1 LATRLFS
8 RLRFASPRVNVE
20 ERADGAMLLSSPD
33 PLGPYARSVGEWLVR
48 WAREAPDRPFLA
60 ERAADGWRR
69 ITYREALDAV
79 RRIGEA
85 LLARGLDATK
95 PVALLSDN
103 SIEHG
108 LLSLGAMHV
117 GVPAAPISA
126 AYSLMSKDHA
136 KLKAIFELIEPG
148 LVWAAEPEKYAAAL
162 AAVGRTSTPVAELL
176 ATHATGRVDA
186 AFARVGPDTV
196 GKILFTSG
204 STGMPKGVI
213 NTQRMM
219 CSNQQGYAQI
229 WPFLEDRPPVLCE
242 WLPWNHTF
250 GSNSTFN
257 MVLRNGGTFHID
269 GGKPAPGL
277 IETTARNLREVSPTL
292 YLNVPRG
299 FDLLLPYLESDA
311 QLRKN
316 FFRDLDL
323 IFYAGAA
330 LPQNLWERIEKLAL
344 AERGGELAMLS
355 GWGSTETAPM
365 ATCVHFPIERAGV
378 IGLPAPGCEIKLAP
392 SGGKLE
398 ARVRGPN
405 VTPGYY
411 KRDDLTRAAF
421 DDEGFYCIGDA
432 LRLADRE
439 RPALGLVFDG
449 RVAEDF
455 KLSSGTWVHVG
466 AVRVKLIAAANP
478 VIQDAVLTGHDRDE
492 VGALVFLNP
501 ATTKEMGAQAVRG
514 RIAAALR
521 AMAGEGGSSMH
532 PTRALVMAEPA
543 SIDANEITDKGYIN
557 QRAVLEQRSAL
568 VERLHAN
575 PPARDVVTVNG

>member
-1 LATRLFS
+1 MSSALRS
-8 RLRFASPRVNVE
+8 RLRFAPPRVE
-20 ERADGAMLLSSPD
+20 IERRPDGSAVLRSPQ
-33 PLGPYARSVGEWLVR
+33 PLQPYARSVGEWLVR
-48 WAREAPDRPFLA
+48 WAREAPERPFLA
-60 ERAADGWRR
+60 ERVADGWRR

-85 LLARGLDATK
+85 LLQRGLDASK
-95 PVALLSDN
+95 PVALLSEN
-103 SIEHG
+103 SIDYG
-108 LLSLGAMHV
+108 LLALGAMHV
-117 GVPAAPISA
+117 GVPIAPISA

-136 KLKAIFELIEPG
+136 KLKAIFGLIEPA
-148 LVWAAEPEKYAAAL
+148 LVFAAEPEKYAAAL
-162 AAVGRTSTPVAELL
+162 AAVRCEPTPIAELL
-176 ATHATGRVDA
+176 QSPATERVDA

-196 GKILFTSG
+196 AKILFTSG

-219 CSNQQGYAQI
+219 CSNQQAYAQI

-277 IETTARNLREVSPTL
+277 IETTVRNLREVSPTL

-311 QLRKN
+311 GLRRN

-330 LPQNLWERIEKLAL
+330 LPQNLWERIEKLAV

-365 ATCVHFPIERAGV
+365 ATCVHYHIERAGV

-398 ARVRGPN
+398 SRVRGAN

-411 KRDDLTRAAF
+411 KRGDLTREAF
-421 DDEGFYCIGDA
+421 DDEGFYRIGDA
-432 LRLADRE
+432 LRLADPA
-439 RPALGLVFDG
+439 RPELGLVFDG

-455 KLSSGTWVHVG
+455 KLMSGTWVHVG

-501 ATTKEMGAQAVRG
+501 ATTKDMDAATIRAG
-514 RIAAALR
+514 IAAALR

-532 PTRALVMAEPA
+532 PTRVLVMSEPA

-557 QRAVLEQRSAL
+557 QRAVLEHRAAL
-568 VERLHAN
+568 VERLHAS
-575 PPARDVVTVNG
+575 PPMPDVVTAHG

>member
-1 LATRLFS
+1 MATRLFS

-20 ERADGAMLLSSPD
+20 QRADGAMLLSSPD

-60 ERAADGWRR
+60 ERAGDGWRR
-69 ITYREALDAV
+69 ITYRETLDAV

-103 SIEHG
+103 SIEHA
-108 LLSLGAMHV
+108 LLSLGAMHA

-176 ATHATGRVDA
+176 ATQPTERVDA

-196 GKILFTSG
+196 AKILFTSG

-330 LPQNLWERIEKLAL
+330 LPQNLWERIENLVI

-378 IGLPAPGCEIKLAP
+378 IGLPAPGCEIKLVP

-439 RPALGLVFDG
+439 RPSLGLVFDG

-455 KLSSGTWVHVG
+455 KLMSGTWVHVG
-466 AVRVKLIAAANP
+466 AVRVKLISAANP

-501 ATTKEMGAQAVRG
+501 ATTKEMDAQAVRS

-532 PTRALVMAEPA
+532 PTRALVMSEPA

-557 QRAVLEQRSAL
+557 QRAVLERRAAL

-575 PPARDVVTVNG
+575 PPAPDVVTAKS